1 MARPSHEGGDTN
13 AGGFLSALLRMMG
26 PMSDTLRFAHAV
38 RTLSEAT
45 RLQGLAVP
53 LFRTPPRRSDAVRT
67 IRRTRRGATVAV
79 RVADR
84 PWTAVLADL
93 VDGVVAAND
102 LHAGQAIRCRT
113 ALWAALEREAVL
125 AA

>member
-1 MARPSHEGGDTN
+1 
-13 AGGFLSALLRMMG
+13 
-26 PMSDTLRFAHAV
+26 MSDTLRFAHAV

-45 RLQGLAVP
+45 RLQGLDVP
-53 LFRTPPRRSDAVRT
+53 MFRTPPRRAGATRT
-67 IRRTRRGATVAV
+67 IRRTRRGATIAV

-84 PWTAVLADL
+84 PWMAVLADL

-102 LHAGQAIRCRT
+102 LHGGQAIRCRT
-113 ALWAALEREAVL
+113 ALWGALEREAVL

>member
-1 MARPSHEGGDTN
+1 
-13 AGGFLSALLRMMG
+13 
-26 PMSDTLRFAHAV
+26 MSSTLRFAHAV
-38 RTLSEAT
+38 RTLSESA
-45 RLQGLAVP
+45 RLQGLEVP
-53 LFRTPPRRSDAVRT
+53 MFRTPPRRSGAVRT
-67 IRRTRRGATVAV
+67 IRRTRRGSTVAV

-93 VDGVVAAND
+93 VDGVVVVND
-102 LHAGQAIRCRT
+102 LHGGPAIRCRT